1 MADVKIT
8 ISENGPYRVSGP
20 ISLLDANGNPVE
32 GASEKMSLCRC
43 GGSKKK
49 PFCDGTHR
57 QIGFSGA

>member
-1 MADVKIT
+1 MADIKIT

-20 ISLLDANGNPVE
+20 VTLVDAGGNPVE

-43 GGSKKK
+43 GESKRK

-57 QIGFSGA
+57 EVGFSGS